1 VENEKRRFEAYLQ
14 DMLESFA
21 ARHVAHITTR
31 IPKEVRAMT
40 LREFGKHGGTVA
52 ACVQALCKQRIAAG
66 EPMGLEK
73 KRCILLLVSC
83 TIFDS
88 FGRLGSGKPRSRKEL
103 TKSKH
108 ALRRI
113 VRV

>member
-1 VENEKRRFEAYLQ
+1 
-14 DMLESFA
+14 
-21 ARHVAHITTR
+21 
-31 IPKEVRAMT
+31 MT
-40 LREFGKHGGTVA
+40 LREFDKYGGTVA

-66 EPMGLEK
+66 EAMGLEK
-73 KRCILLLVSC
+73 KRCILLLIFC

-88 FGRLGSGKPRSRKEL
+88 FGRLGSGKQRSRMEL

-108 ALRRI
+108 ATRRT

>member
-1 VENEKRRFEAYLQ
+1 
-14 DMLESFA
+14 
-21 ARHVAHITTR
+21 
-31 IPKEVRAMT
+31 MT
-40 LREFGKHGGTVA
+40 LREFDKYGGTVA

-66 EPMGLEK
+66 GAVGLEK

-88 FGRLGSGKPRSRKEL
+88 FERLGSGKPRSRKEL
-103 TKSKH
+103 TKRKH
-108 ALRRI
+108 AMRRI